1 MSKALIEVKNLTK
14 YYKIKVRKGI
24 IRNFLLPA
32 YEDFSAVKNI
42 NFKIK
47 KNEIFGILGPNG
59 AGKTTT
65 VKLLCGLLYPTS
77 GQIFID
83 DVDVVQYSYHIQTKV
98 GTMFGN
104 SMIYHRLTG
113 YDNLKY
119 YCKIYNILN
128 YEERIKTL
136 LDLVQL
142 SKWKD
147 QYVENY
153 SLGMKSKL
161 ALARALVHDPDIIIL
176 DEPTL
181 GLDVKNSLFIRKFL
195 KECGKTVIITTHNME
210 VANDV
215 CSQIALLSK
224 GKIITIDT
232 PENLKVKVLSNFII
246 EVETP
251 ERDKL
256 IKIIKETDYL
266 EDFEIIDKDLIKIH
280 FKFKENLQDIF
291 KILSTIKIKNLK
303 TLEPNLEDAFL
314 KFTSEQ
320 W

>member
-14 YYKIKVRKGI
+14 YYKIKVQKGI
-24 IRNFLLPA
+24 IRNFLIPA
-32 YEDFSAVKNI
+32 YENFSAIENI

-83 DVDVVQYSYHIQTKV
+83 NVDVVKYSYHIQTKV

-195 KECGKTVIITTHNME
+195 KGCGKTIIITTHNME

-215 CSQIALLSK
+215 CSRVALLSK
-224 GKIITIDT
+224 GNIITTDT
-232 PENLKVKVLSNFII
+232 PENLKVKVLSHFII
-246 EVETP
+246 EVESP
-251 ERDKL
+251 DVDE
-256 IKIIKETDYL
+256 IIKRIREFDYL
-266 EDFEIIDKDLIKIH
+266 ENFERIDKKLIKIH
-280 FKFKENLQDIF
+280 FKFQENLQIILDILSKF
-291 KILSTIKIKNLK
+291 KITNLK
-303 TLEPNLEDAFL
+303 TVVPNLEDAFL
-314 KFTSEQ
+314 KFTSEK
-320 W
+320 